1 MASDL
6 IHHGTVAATAGTLTS
21 ANYVEDKVMNVVSP
35 DSLLDYQLITT
46 IAGGLSV
53 RDIVFIITAC
63 ITIRAAL
70 KVKDIKLRSLRR
82 RKTDKKDG
90 VDKL

>member
-6 IHHGTVAATAGTLTS
+6 LHHGTVAATAGTLTS

-35 DSLLDYQLITT
+35 DSLLDFQIITT

-53 RDIVFIITAC
+53 RDIVFMVTAF

-70 KVKDIKLRSLRR
+70 KVKDIKLKSLKR
-82 RKTDKKDG
+82 RKSDKTE
-90 VDKL
+90 DK